1 MKNIFHLGCSWSEA
15 NGSPDFG
22 GRYTLPYFITTNLIE
37 KGIDINYYSPA
48 MGGCGLGTQLEI
60 LLKILEEETKIDLV
74 IVEITTNQRFHGQR
88 QLPNKIVWEQDNS
101 HPNILEC
108 KKWIIDN
115 YVFWMPIYKEMINH
129 HWYFMQNKRTVFE
142 IAKNYNSSI
151 VFNWDSIFFSRI
163 VAIKNLLKK
172 NNIPFIIYGH
182 DRNQSFEDVRPSLE
196 KEIYENL
203 DFFIN
208 EQLGSKLFKRFSI
221 DRGCHMS
228 VEGDKFIAENIMV
241 PKIIDKLK

>member
-1 MKNIFHLGCSWSEA
+1 
-15 NGSPDFG
+15 
-22 GRYTLPYFITTNLIE
+22 
-37 KGIDINYYSPA
+37 
-48 MGGCGLGTQLEI
+48 
-60 LLKILEEETKIDLV
+60 
-74 IVEITTNQRFHGQR
+74 
-88 QLPNKIVWEQDNS
+88 
-101 HPNILEC
+101 
-108 KKWIIDN
+108 
-115 YVFWMPIYKEMINH
+115 
-129 HWYFMQNKRTVFE
+129 MQNKRTVFE